1 MSGSDPNLQREI
13 VAYLKIWKK
22 VKKAKVIR
30 YIMKRLK
37 VSNNEARI
45 ILRVCSSIIGLVFP
59 FSLLIESSLFRPM
72 IRLSPRFL
80 AEMSRW
86 ICPL

>member
-37 VSNNEARI
+37 VSNIEATI
-45 ILRVCSSIIGLVFP
+45 ILSELIDLGIIHQIIEYDSDIPVVFVECGKKP
-59 FSLLIESSLFRPM
+59 VLG
-72 IRLSPRFL
+72 
-80 AEMSRW
+80 A
-86 ICPL
+86 